1 MLTVEDFLEAGY
13 KRFEQTYNSADYGL
27 QKCIRDDKGKKY
39 YITVFVYE
47 HFKNEYFKSVPNMQR
62 FSFSPNVQYKEKD
75 ENGITTDVSLIVDY
89 SNTSI
94 KAIEDRF
101 EMLWKALYYGEYY

>member
-1 MLTVEDFLEAGY
+1 MLTVEDFLAAGY
-13 KRFEQTYNSADYGL
+13 ERFEQTYNNADYGL
-27 QKCIRDDKGKKY
+27 QKCIRDDKGEKY
-39 YITVFVYE
+39 FITVYVCE

-62 FSFSPNVQYKEKD
+62 FSFSPNVQYKD
-75 ENGITTDVSLIVDY
+75 ENDVITDVSLIVDY